1 MIITS
6 NLSAKLAPGT
16 MEPTGVKPGIHGRK
30 ANAEN
35 IRRLLQQNRDSLE
48 AVALSLKTDLL
59 DAYSQIAKTTTV
71 AIHAEEEASSAQK
84 DLADCQRRLAS
95 AEETVQRLEEA
106 NATARDEAEQ
116 AWDYARRCREVL
128 LYGTHTID
136 MLEGELREAE
146 GELQLMKIREKEGT
160 AAKSIDN
167 VTTGGKCRGRFA
179 ECDNSSSRRTQQME
193 QRLMRL
199 EEENRYLQDQLELY
213 KRDAR
218 GKFTARHHVARVA

>member
-1 MIITS
+1 
-6 NLSAKLAPGT
+6 
-16 MEPTGVKPGIHGRK
+16 MEPTGVKPGKHGRK

-35 IRRLLQQNRDSLE
+35 IRHLLQQNRDSLE